1 MTIPDLNVLIYAAD
15 ADSSRHTEARAWLE
29 AAINEGKEELGL
41 PLVVSLG
48 FLRLMTNPR
57 VFRSPLSIDAA
68 LEWLSAL
75 RSARGVVEL
84 QPGKAHMGILGHL
97 LLVAG
102 TGGNLT
108 TDAHLAALALEN
120 EATIVTGDR
129 DFGRFPGV
137 KVKLLF

>member
-1 MTIPDLNVLIYAAD
+1 MIIPDLNVLIYAAD
-15 ADSSRHTEARAWLE
+15 ADSSRHAEARAWLE
-29 AAINEGKEELGL
+29 AAVNGGKEEIGL

-48 FLRLMTNPR
+48 FLRLTTNPR
-57 VFRSPLSIDAA
+57 VFRSPLSVDAA

-75 RSARGVVEL
+75 RGARGVVEI
-84 QPGKAHMGILGHL
+84 QPGRAHMGILGHL

-120 EATIVTGDR
+120 DASIATGDR